1 MRLNNIESRGNK
13 LTAASLQELFDAT
26 VMLFHTIR
34 HAAERLH
41 GKGRLTAGK
50 RGILRSI
57 SEFGPQTVPQ
67 MARTRFVSRQHIQ
80 TLINE
85 LLKEG
90 LVVLSVNP
98 EHKRSRLVRL
108 TERGERYLNEFYQK
122 ETVAFDS
129 IDLGVSEDELASATG
144 VLRSIK
150 ENLIYSDWMQSQC

>member
-1 MRLNNIESRGNK
+1 MGLKNSESRDNK
-13 LTAASLQELFDAT
+13 PTAASLQELFDAT
-26 VMLFHTIR
+26 VMLFHTVR
-34 HAAERLH
+34 HAAEWLH

-57 SEFGPQTVPQ
+57 SKFGPQTVPQ
-67 MARTRFVSRQHIQ
+67 MARARFVSRQHIQ

-90 LVVLSVNP
+90 LLVLTVNP
-98 EHKRSRLVRL
+98 AHKLSRLVRL

-122 ETVAFDS
+122 ETVAFGS

-144 VLRSIK
+144 ILRSIR
-150 ENLIYSDWMQSQC
+150 ENLINSDWMQLQG